1 MPVFN
6 GARYLR
12 EAIESILNQ
21 TFDDFEFLIIDDGS
35 TDMSREIISSY
46 TDSRII
52 LRTNTVNK
60 GIVEVLNEGLLHAKG
75 MYIAR
80 MDCDDISLPH
90 RLERLVSFMDKHN
103 EIGIAGSSLRLIK
116 NGKLKNTKLL
126 PETNEELKIT
136 LLFNTCF
143 FHPTVIIRKAIINNN
158 CYPGNRAHAEDY
170 NFWTIMAPKTEFANL
185 KETLLYSR
193 EHSEQISQQNAL
205 VQKRNASLIRKT
217 YFLSIFD
224 SINEQEFEIHQQIA
238 ANDIGIDIEKA
249 MVWLEYLIRINQQ
262 KNTFSPQ
269 IFNSYMSNKWW
280 NCCRK
285 NTQYGKDI
293 IKKYKSFKFLSCYK
307 PSPYKYFKFLLK
319 CYLR

>member
-46 TDSRII
+46 TDNRII
-52 LRTNTVNK
+52 LRRNSVNK
-60 GIVEVLNEGLLHAKG
+60 GIVEVLNEGLVHAKG

-90 RLERLVSFMDKHN
+90 RLERLVSFMEKHN
-103 EIGIAGSSLRLIK
+103 EIGIAGSSMRLIK
-116 NGKLKNTKLL
+116 KGKLKNTKSL
-126 PETNEELKIT
+126 PEADEELKIT

-143 FHPTVIIRKAIINNN
+143 FHPTVIIRKAILNNKR
-158 CYPGNRAHAEDY
+158 YPGNRVHAEDY
-170 NFWTIMAPKTEFANL
+170 NFWTIMAPKTKFANL

-193 EHSEQISQQNAL
+193 EHPEQVSQKNAL
-205 VQKRNASLIRKT
+205 VQKRNASLIRKE
-217 YFLSIFD
+217 YFLSLFD
-224 SINEQEFEIHQQIA
+224 SINENKLEIHNKIA
-238 ANDIGIDIEKA
+238 QNDKGIEIEQA
-249 MVWLEYLIRINQQ
+249 MDWLEYLININQQ
-262 KNTFSPQ
+262 KNIFSKK
-269 IFNSYMSNKWW
+269 IFNSYISKKWW
-280 NCCRK
+280 HCCRK

-293 IKKYKSFKFLSCYK
+293 IKKYKSFKFLSYYT

-319 CYLR
+319 CYLP